1 MRRAAGMTIAGAI
14 AMGGFAGL
22 CGCSKTTGRT
32 VDVKAGEY
40 YSEDEFQALSNSQKS
55 AYCRALETE
64 RNRIQGDLESRQ
76 AELAETRKRV
86 EALRNQITPV
96 EKEVLRTDAEIRT
109 LTQQVNALE
118 QLPKEWKVLEGE
130 CLSTIAERDDIYA
143 DWTKWPRIYR
153 ANLDKIEDPVWIYPH
168 MTLVIPRELPSEHVV
183 LPFETLETIAGYW
196 EVYGDPTAWVR
207 LYEANKDKVQDPTN
221 LEPGIVLTI
230 PR

>member
-1 MRRAAGMTIAGAI
+1 MRRVASMSIAGAI

-40 YSEDEFQALSNSQKS
+40 YSEDEFTALPNDHKAAYCQAL
-55 AYCRALETE
+55 EGE
-64 RNRIQGDLESRQ
+64 RNHLQGEVEAKQ
-76 AELAETRKRV
+76 QELVETRKQV
-86 EALRNQITPV
+86 ESLRNQIAPV

-109 LTQQVNALE
+109 LTQQISVLE

-143 DWTKWPRIYR
+143 DWTKWTRIYR
-153 ANLDKIEDPVWIYPH
+153 ANLDKIEDPVWIYPN